1 MPLAMRDFAGRQNG
15 VAKRADAQRY
25 VNPRFD
31 EIDISVRENDINIE
45 RRVLREKRRQAVHDV
60 QAREC

>member
-1 MPLAMRDFAGRQNG
+1 MRDFAGRQNG

-31 EIDISVRENDINIE
+31 EIDISVGENDINAKGVWSAPRHTS
-45 RRVLREKRRQAVHDV
+45 RRTACRELPAI
-60 QAREC
+60 